1 MPKLILLNKP
11 YGVICQFTPSP
22 PHQCL
27 ADYVA
32 LKGVYPAG
40 RLDTDSEGLL
50 LLTDH
55 GPLQARIADPQHKL
69 PKTYWVQVE
78 GEPDEMALEALRRG
92 VDLGDFVTLP
102 AEVQRIDEPANLWPR
117 NPPIRFRANIPTSW
131 LALTIREGKNRQV
144 RRMTAKVGFP
154 TLRLIRAQIG
164 DFTLAGLEPG
174 QWREAL
180 PEAFRNLLPRVPV
193 AAKPVAKGRPKQRG
207 RRGPNKT
214 R

>member
-1 MPKLILLNKP
+1 MPKLLLLNKP
-11 YGVICQFTPSP
+11 YGVICQFSPSP

-27 ADYVA
+27 ADCVA
-32 LKGVYPAG
+32 IKGVYPAG

-50 LLTDH
+50 LLTDT

-78 GEPDEMALEALRRG
+78 GIPDESALEALRRG
-92 VDLGDFVTLP
+92 VDLGDFVTQP
-102 AEVQRIDEPANLWPR
+102 AEAGLIDEPANLWPR

-144 RRMTAKVGFP
+144 RRMTAKVGYP
-154 TLRLIRAQIG
+154 TLRLIRACIG
-164 DFTLAGLEPG
+164 AFTLDGLAPG
-174 QWREAL
+174 QWREAA
-180 PEAFRNLLPRVPV
+180 PEEFRDLLPRTAPS
-193 AAKPVAKGRPKQRG
+193 AKPAQKSRPKQRG